1 MCVQRYLNVR
11 VFEKQH
17 LSRVIGKAVHW
28 LALSCISLGLVCL
41 AVFVVATVDSR
52 HAAWAAESAFEQLYR
67 EALADVPD
75 QQDWSDARRRH
86 YVESRATEIGAPSG
100 LIRIPS
106 LDLTVPIF
114 EGTSELV
121 LNRGAGWIEG
131 TAALGSSGN
140 VGVAAHRDGF
150 FRGLK
155 DIKKGDAIEI
165 ATIDGS
171 QTYQVNEIMIVDPED
186 VHVLE
191 PTSDPAITLVTC
203 YPFYFVGSAPQRYIV
218 RGVLEEG

>member
-1 MCVQRYLNVR
+1 
-11 VFEKQH
+11 
-17 LSRVIGKAVHW
+17 LSRFIGKAVHL
-28 LALSCISLGLVCL
+28 LALGCTSLGLVCL
-41 AVFVVATVDSR
+41 AVFLVATLDAR

-67 EALADVPD
+67 EVLTDVPD
-75 QQDWSDARRRH
+75 QQDWSEGRKRE
-86 YVESRATEIGAPSG
+86 YIESRAAEIGAPSG
-100 LIRIPS
+100 LIKIPS
-106 LDLTVPIF
+106 LELTVPIF
-114 EGTSELV
+114 RGTSDLV

-131 TAALGSSGN
+131 TAELGSSGN

-155 DIKKGDAIEI
+155 DIKEGDAIEI

-171 QTYQVNEIMIVDPED
+171 MRYQVNEIMIVDPED